1 MSLWVVVAEE
11 EEEDPIVVIVVEG
24 IVITMAMAAT
34 EIVTRRSIGEK
45 FVNVYHST
53 KQYVKHL
60 LMTGMAIGMAMA
72 MGMATVTTDTVITI
86 TTVIKNAS

>member
-11 EEEDPIVVIVVEG
+11 EDPIVVVVEG

-34 EIVTRRSIGEK
+34 EIVTQRSIGKK
-45 FVNVYHST
+45 FANVYLT
-53 KQYVKHL
+53 IKQYVKHL
-60 LMTGMAIGMAMA
+60 LMTGMA
-72 MGMATVTTDTVITI
+72 TVTATDTTADAAIIT

>member
-1 MSLWVVVAEE
+1 MVAE
-11 EEEDPIVVIVVEG
+11 EEEDPIVVVVVEG
-24 IVITMAMAAT
+24 IVITMAMAAS

-60 LMTGMAIGMAMA
+60 LMTGMA
-72 MGMATVTTDTVITI
+72 MGMATVSADTAIAITI